1 MNTWKQNCESHAI
14 LRFEER
20 FDKEDF
26 VYKTKKLGVVD
37 FKNEIINAIIN
48 APIAGKWVKG
58 GKGTRNI
65 YKIKYGETKPVF
77 VVWDM
82 ALNCI
87 VTVLTEEMKNVT
99 KISKCDIFTS

>member
-1 MNTWKQNCESHAI
+1 MKNIYEENYLSH
-14 LRFEER
+14 LTMRFEER
-20 FDKEDF
+20 FNEEDF

-37 FKNEIINAIIN
+37 FKNEIINAIVN

-77 VVWDM
+77 VVWDIK
-82 ALNCI
+82 LSI
-87 VTVLTEEMKNVT
+87 PITILTDKMWSNWYAN
-99 KISKCDIFTS
+99 S